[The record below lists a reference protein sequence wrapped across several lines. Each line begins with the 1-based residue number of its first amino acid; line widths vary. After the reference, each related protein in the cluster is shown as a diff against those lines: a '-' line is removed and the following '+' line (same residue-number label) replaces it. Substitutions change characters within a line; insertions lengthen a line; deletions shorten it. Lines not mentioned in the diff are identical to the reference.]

1 MAPFLILISTLLITF
16 LVLQAASSSYNT
28 SSSSSLQQFLHC
40 LANHH
45 SSSGLKNT
53 IYTANNNSFLTILHT
68 LTYNHRFSAP
78 TAPKPLAIVAARNES
93 HVQGTILCAKEHG
106 IQIRIRS
113 GGHDCEGL
121 SYVSDVPFII
131 LDMFPFDSVLVDI
144 ANQTAWVQSGATLG
158 ALYYKIAKHTNLHA
172 FPAGV
177 CPNVGAGGHF
187 SGGGYGNLMRKHGL
201 SVDNIVDAKLV
212 DVNGRIHDRKSMGED
227 LFWAIRGGGGASF
240 GVILSWK
247 IRLVPVTPR
256 VTVFRVKRDIE
267 KGATDVVY
275 KWQMISAKLHEDVFI
290 RAMFD
295 VVNRTNNSN
304 KTTVEVTFIGMFLG
318 QTEGL
323 MSLLNQSFPEL
334 GLVQSDCNEMPWINS
349 TLYWYN
355 YPTGTP
361 IQTLVNAPKGPEQYY
376 FKTMSDYVKKP
387 IPKESLESIWDVMIK
402 IERVRMEWNPYGG
415 KMHEIPASETPFPHR
430 SGNLFMIEYLT
441 SWGEYGVNAVYLNI
455 SRFFYE
461 YMAPYV
467 SHAPRE
473 AFLNY
478 RDVNIGANYPSNE
491 TRVVTAQSYG
501 RKYFG
506 GNLERLVYV
515 KSKVDPDNFFRYEQS
530 IPPLLR

>member
-1 MAPFLILISTLLITF
+1 MIVDVICA
-16 LVLQAASSSYNT
+16 
-28 SSSSSLQQFLHC
+28 
-40 LANHH
+40 
-45 SSSGLKNT
+45 GLNN
-53 IYTANNNSFLTILHT
+53 IYTAKDNSFLTILHT

-78 TAPKPLAIVAARNES
+78 TAPKPLAIVVARNES

-144 ANQTAWVQSGATLG
+144 VNQSAWVQSGATLG
-158 ALYYKIAKHTNLHA
+158 ALYYNIAKHTNLHG

-201 SVDNIVDAKLV
+201 SVDNIIDAKLV
-212 DVNGRIHDRKSMGED
+212 DANGRIHDRKSMGED

-267 KGATDVVY
+267 NGATDVV
-275 KWQMISAKLHEDVFI
+275 
-290 RAMFD
+290 
-295 VVNRTNNSN
+295 NTTNSSN
-304 KTTVEVTFIGMFLG
+304 KTVEVTFIGMFLG

-323 MSLLNQSFPEL
+323 MSLLNHSFPEL
-334 GLVQSDCNEMPWINS
+334 GLVQSDCNEIPWINS

-355 YPTGTP
+355 YPIGSP
-361 IQTLVNAPKGPEQYY
+361 IETLVNAPKGPEQYY
-376 FKTMSDYVKKP
+376 FKTMSDYVKMP
-387 IPKESLESIWDVMIK
+387 IPKESLESIWDLMIK
-402 IERVRMEWNPYGG
+402 VERVRMEWNPYGG
-415 KMHEIPASETPFPHR
+415 KMHEIPPSETPFPHR

-441 SWGEYGVNAVYLNI
+441 SWGEDGVIANNVYLNI

-491 TRVVTAQSYG
+491 TRVEIAQSYG
-501 RKYFG
+501 TKYFG

-515 KSKVDPDNFFRYEQS
+515 KSKVDPVTSSDMNRVYHLCS
-530 IPPLLR
+530 INY